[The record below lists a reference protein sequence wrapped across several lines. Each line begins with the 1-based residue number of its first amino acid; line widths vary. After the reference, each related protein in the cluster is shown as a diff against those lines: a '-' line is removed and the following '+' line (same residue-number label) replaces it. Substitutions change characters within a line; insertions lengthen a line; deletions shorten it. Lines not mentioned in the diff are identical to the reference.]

1 MHLLKTAVQR
11 PVSVIMLAICVIIIG
26 MISLRDIPLDLLP
39 EIEENVVTVS
49 TTYSSASPQEI
60 EKLITEPLEKQIAS
74 LDGVE
79 SISSTS
85 RTGAS
90 SIIIEY
96 STSIELDEAVSEL
109 QQKLSRVSSIL
120 PDDADAPAV
129 SKFDINSMPII
140 YLGLTGKDVTSL
152 EQIAKDIAPNFE
164 KIEGVAAVDI
174 EGGEQREIQVII
186 EPLLLEQYNLTVSDV
201 VNSMRGK
208 NTSAT
213 VGDVIQ
219 GNQVVQIR
227 VDGEYQSID
236 DIKATLIPLAS
247 GKTIAIEEVATIS
260 DTVSDRQ
267 TITRLNHEPTVLL
280 SISKQSGTNT
290 VNISDAIHEELNK
303 VQRELDEG
311 VEFIVVMDTSTFIKD
326 SIDGVT
332 TSLLAGG
339 AFAILVLL
347 FFLRSVRA
355 TAVIGLSIPFAII
368 CTFILVNYA
377 DQTLNI
383 ITLSG
388 LALGIGMMVDSSI
401 VILENITKYR
411 QTGMD
416 SKQAAIKGGSEL
428 ISAVV
433 ASTSTTLVVF
443 LPMILI
449 DNGQIT
455 QIFLPLALVVSFS
468 LIAALLVAMT
478 LVPMMSSTL
487 LKSSTDSKV
496 ASDPRWMKFLKKRYL
511 STLTWSLKRRWIVIL
526 STFLLTVGSL
536 FLIAMLKLETFPQ
549 AAEDQLTISS
559 SFDSGTDFEVVEG
572 YADEVEKILVD
583 YESNIDIQYTVV
595 QPTSVSV
602 TLLLL
607 DEKERNMDNVTLAN
621 AIQNDLKKIIGADF
635 NTRQATRGVNGGAD
649 FTIRLSGPEQEVLNS
664 LTEQVELLLSRIPSI
679 ENVEVPSV
687 NGQPQLTVKVDD
699 ALAEKYHLSQSQIIG
714 QISEI
719 FHGNT
724 ATKLRENGDEFDVVV
739 KLPDSET
746 ESMEALSSLLLKTP
760 SGQHIPLTS
769 VAAVEQ
775 TLGPVSIKREDQRQ
789 QYAITADIVDS
800 ADARQVTAQVEQ
812 LLSQI
817 PAPKGYDVTTEGVQQ
832 DFNESLGNLL
842 ITLALAIF
850 LVYTVMAIQFE
861 SFSYPFIVMFSVPT
875 TIVGVILGLFITGTA
890 LSFSAFIGLI
900 VLAGIVVNNA
910 IVLVDYINQ
919 LKREGKE
926 RKEAIILAGG
936 SRLRPIL
943 MTTSTTVLGM
953 LPIALGIGEGSEMQ
967 QPIGIVVIFGL
978 TVSMCF
984 TLLFVP
990 VMYTIIDDMGSW
1002 FKRLFTRK
1010 KASQASNSETIAG

>member
-140 YLGLTGKDVTSL
+140 YLGLIGKDVTSL

-201 VNSMRGK
+201 VNSIRGK

-428 ISAVV
+428 ISAVI

-635 NTRQATRGVNGGAD
+635 STRQATRGVNGGAD

-739 KLPDSET
+739 KLPDLET

-990 VMYTIIDDMGSW
+990 VMYTIIDDLGSW
-1002 FKRLFTRK
+1002 LKRLFTRK

>member
-428 ISAVV
+428 ISAVI

-583 YESNIDIQYTVV
+583 YENNIDIQYTVV

-635 NTRQATRGVNGGAD
+635 STRQATRGVNGGAD